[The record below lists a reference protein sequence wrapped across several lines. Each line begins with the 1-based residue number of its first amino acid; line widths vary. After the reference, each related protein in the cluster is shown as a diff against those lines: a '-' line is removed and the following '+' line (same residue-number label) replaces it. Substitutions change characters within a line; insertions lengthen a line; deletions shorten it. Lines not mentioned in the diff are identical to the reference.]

1 MKVETCLLS
10 ETTKV
15 MKLTFAI
22 LLITLSL
29 SVGAT
34 ACANPTD
41 SFASEI
47 LLNKAGV
54 IYDLTDIKNSKNI
67 TLQNDTVIY
76 RSHYNPE
83 VAVVLSVNEPFN
95 KQLSIKLQ
103 VPVTQVQMKLPVVNI
118 KAVETVDVASLNAD
132 AAKELGWNVK
142 VSGKAFLGNVTR
154 DSYSL
159 EKRDISIS
167 LMPEGRTSLER
178 TEAEAVINNATALTE
193 DTRRDIEEVLVK
205 IGFARREEVL
215 QNAAVEAKIQE
226 WEDLVPSVNVDADTF
241 DFSGAMRAELT
252 WLRNNKVIS
261 GLTDE
266 DIDGIAKEAG
276 KGIAGYN
283 SRIVYFEGNW
293 LPYRRTGQPLIK
305 SVSGCGGFPLALLP
319 AEIEKVSLAASESM
333 GETFSLSI
341 IEAFVNPQYD
351 TRYSTNSGEGL
362 AIFLILK
369 TDAVYECA
377 NYKIVANTIK
387 SADRIVVDIKGIQ
400 REQICLEA
408 MGQATFSEKLG
419 DLKGELDLILRYEG
433 EEDRYKLAVS
443 DESINITSLNSN
455 FTHIVHPLSF
465 LRIPKDVIWAECG
478 HYDKIGCEENSQ
490 YTSVCQKFFKE
501 LEELGAEPFEPK
513 NGTYAFAG
521 FDRQNLRHF
530 KYSGDASKLESLIKK
545 YSIYT
550 DRNIENKEKCTL
562 LSINTWRGDW
572 FYSWNEEVKG
582 VQNHET
588 GKALDQGTKGIQMP
602 GFGII
607 LSVISLLV
615 VTIRRRKK

>member
-1 MKVETCLLS
+1 MKLMFILSVLILLLLS
-10 ETTKV
+10 DRT
-15 MKLTFAI
+15 A
-22 LLITLSL
+22 
-29 SVGAT
+29 

-41 SFASEI
+41 SFASEV

-54 IYDLTDIKNSKNI
+54 VYDLTDIKNSKNI

-83 VAVVLSVNEPFN
+83 VAVVLSVNKPFN

-103 VPVTQVQMKLPVVNI
+103 IPVKQVQMKLPVVNI
-118 KAVETVDVASLNAD
+118 KAVGTVDVASLNAN

-159 EKRDISIS
+159 EKGDIHIS

-178 TEAEAVINNATALTE
+178 TEAEAVINNATLMTA
-193 DTRRDIEEVLVK
+193 DARRDIEEVLVK
-205 IGFARREEVL
+205 IGFARTEDAL
-215 QNAAVEAKIQE
+215 QNVAVESRIQE
-226 WEDLVPSVNVDADTF
+226 WEDLVPSVNVDADSF
-241 DFSGAMRAELT
+241 NFSGAMRAELT
-252 WLRNNKVIS
+252 WLRDNKVLS

-276 KGIAGYN
+276 KGTAGYN
-283 SRIVYFEGNW
+283 SRIIYFKGDW
-293 LPYRRTGQPLIK
+293 LSYRRTGQPLIK

-319 AEIEKVSLAASESM
+319 AEIGKVSLAASESM
-333 GETFSLSI
+333 RETFSLSI

-369 TDAVYECA
+369 TDAVYGCA

-400 REQICLEA
+400 REPICLEA
-408 MGQATFSEKLG
+408 MGQATFSEKLE
-419 DLKGELDLILRYEG
+419 DLKGELDLVLRYES

-443 DESINITSLNSN
+443 DDAINITSLNSS
-455 FTHIVHPLSF
+455 FTHIDHPLSL
-465 LRIPKDVIWAECG
+465 LRIPQNAIWAECG
-478 HYDKIGCEENSQ
+478 HYDRIGCEENNQ
-490 YTSVCQKFFKE
+490 YTSICQKFFKE

-530 KYSGDASKLESLIKK
+530 KYYGDASKLESLIKK
-545 YSIYT
+545 YSVHT
-550 DRNIENKEKCTL
+550 DRSIENKEKCTL
-562 LSINTWRGDW
+562 LSINSWRGDW
-572 FYSWNEEVKG
+572 FYSWNEEIKG
-582 VQNHET
+582 VQNQET
-588 GKALDQGTKGIQMP
+588 GKALDQGTKGVQMP
-602 GFGII
+602 GFELFSGII
-607 LSVISLLV
+607 ALMLV
-615 VTIRRRKK
+615 LRKKKEKIEA

>member
-1 MKVETCLLS
+1 MRLIYILPVLILLLLS
-10 ETTKV
+10 GKAV
-15 MKLTFAI
+15 
-22 LLITLSL
+22 
-29 SVGAT
+29 

-41 SFASEI
+41 SFASEV

-54 IYDLTDIKNSKNI
+54 VYDLTDIKNSKNI

-83 VAVVLSVNEPFN
+83 VAVVLSVNKPFN

-103 VPVTQVQMKLPVVNI
+103 IPVKQVQMKLPVVNI
-118 KAVETVDVASLNAD
+118 KAVGTVDIALLNVD

-159 EKRDISIS
+159 EKGDISIS

-178 TEAEAVINNATALTE
+178 TEAEAVINNATVLTE
-193 DTRRDIEEVLVK
+193 DARRDIEKVLVK
-205 IGFARREEVL
+205 IGFARREEAL
-215 QNAAVEAKIQE
+215 QNAAVESRIQE
-226 WEDLVPSVNVDADTF
+226 WEDLVPSVNVDANTF
-241 DFSGAMRAELT
+241 NFSGAMRAELT
-252 WLRNNKVIS
+252 WLRNNKVLS

-276 KGIAGYN
+276 KGTAGYN
-283 SRIVYFEGNW
+283 SRIVYFKGDW

-319 AEIEKVSLAASESM
+319 AEIGKVSLAASESM

-433 EEDRYKLAVS
+433 EEDKYKLVVS
-443 DESINITSLNSN
+443 DEAINITSLNSS
-455 FTHIVHPLSF
+455 FTHIDHPLSL
-465 LRIPKDVIWAECG
+465 LRIPKNAIWAECG
-478 HYDKIGCEENSQ
+478 HYDRIGCEENNQ

-501 LEELGAEPFEPK
+501 LEELGAEQFKPK

-530 KYSGDASKLESLIKK
+530 KYYGDASKLESLIKK
-545 YSIYT
+545 YSVHT
-550 DRNIENKEKCTL
+550 DRSIENKEKCTL
-562 LSINTWRGDW
+562 LSINTWR
-572 FYSWNEEVKG
+572 
-582 VQNHET
+582 
-588 GKALDQGTKGIQMP
+588 
-602 GFGII
+602 
-607 LSVISLLV
+607 
-615 VTIRRRKK
+615 

>member
-1 MKVETCLLS
+1 MPVLILLLLS
-10 ETTKV
+10 GN
-15 MKLTFAI
+15 A
-22 LLITLSL
+22 
-29 SVGAT
+29 G

-41 SFASEI
+41 SFASEV

-54 IYDLTDIKNSKNI
+54 VYNLTDIKNSKNI

-83 VAVVLSVNEPFN
+83 IAVILSVNKPFTE
-95 KQLSIKLQ
+95 QLSIKLQ
-103 VPVTQVQMKLPVVNI
+103 IPVKQVQMKFPVVNI
-118 KAVETVDVASLNAD
+118 KSVGTVDVASLNTN

-159 EKRDISIS
+159 EKGDIRIS

-178 TEAEAVINNATALTE
+178 TEAEAVINNATVLTE
-193 DTRRDIEEVLVK
+193 NARRDIEKVLVK
-205 IGFARREEVL
+205 IGFAGRDDAL
-215 QNAAVEAKIQE
+215 QNAAVESRIQE
-226 WEDLVPSVNVDADTF
+226 REDLVPSVNVDADTF
-241 DFSGAMRAELT
+241 NFSGAMRAELT
-252 WLRNNKVIS
+252 WLRDNKVLS

-276 KGIAGYN
+276 KGTAGYN

-305 SVSGCGGFPLALLP
+305 SVSSCGDFPLALLP
-319 AEIEKVSLAASESM
+319 AEIGNVSLAASESM
-333 GETFSLSI
+333 RETFSLSI
-341 IEAFVNPQYD
+341 IEAFVNPQYNMGF
-351 TRYSTNSGEGL
+351 YNSGDGL
-362 AIFLILK
+362 AIFFVLK
-369 TDAVYECA
+369 TDEVYGCS
-377 NYKIVANTIK
+377 NYKIIANTTK
-387 SADRIVVDIKGIQ
+387 SSDRIMVDIKGVQ
-400 REQICLEA
+400 VEQDCDDTLGPA
-408 MGQATFSEKLG
+408 VFSEKLG

-478 HYDKIGCEENSQ
+478 HYDRIGCEENSQ
-490 YTSVCQKFFKE
+490 YTSACQKFFKE
-501 LEELGAEPFEPK
+501 LEELGAEPFESK

-550 DRNIENKEKCTL
+550 DRNIENKEKCTQ

-602 GFGII
+602 GFELFSGII
-607 LSVISLLV
+607 AMMLV
-615 VTIRRRKK
+615 LRRRRKLRHEEE

>member
-1 MKVETCLLS
+1 MTTPPWRNPKVYGLLGLIPVALILLLLS
-10 ETTKV
+10 ESA
-15 MKLTFAI
+15 L
-22 LLITLSL
+22 
-29 SVGAT
+29 

-41 SFASEI
+41 SFASEV
-47 LLNKAGV
+47 LLNKAGIV
-54 IYDLTDIKNSKNI
+54 YDLTDIKNSKNI

-83 VAVVLSVNEPFN
+83 VAVVLSVNKPFN

-103 VPVTQVQMKLPVVNI
+103 IPVKLVQMKLPVVNI
-118 KAVETVDVASLNAD
+118 KGVGTVDIALLNVD

-159 EKRDISIS
+159 EKGDIHIS

-178 TEAEAVINNATALTE
+178 TEAEAVINNATVLTE
-193 DTRRDIEEVLVK
+193 DASRDIEEVLVR
-205 IGFARREEVL
+205 IGFARIDAL
-215 QNAAVEAKIQE
+215 QNAAVESRIQQ

-241 DFSGAMRAELT
+241 NFSGAMRAELT
-252 WLRNNKVIS
+252 WLRNNKVLS

-276 KGIAGYN
+276 KGTAGYN
-283 SRIVYFEGNW
+283 SRIIYFKGDW
-293 LPYRRTGQPLIK
+293 LSYRMTGQPLIK

-319 AEIEKVSLAASESM
+319 AEIGKVSLAASESM

-351 TRYSTNSGEGL
+351 TRYSTNSGEDL

-369 TDAVYECA
+369 TDAVYGCA

-400 REQICLEA
+400 REPICLEA
-408 MGQATFSEKLG
+408 MDQATFSEKLD
-419 DLKGELDLILRYEG
+419 DLKGEFDLILRYES

-443 DESINITSLNSN
+443 DDAINITSLNSS
-455 FTHIVHPLSF
+455 FTHIVHPLSL
-465 LRIPKDVIWAECG
+465 LRIPKNVIWAECG
-478 HYDKIGCEENSQ
+478 HYDRIGCEENNQ

-545 YSIYT
+545 YSVHT
-550 DRNIENKEKCTL
+550 DRSIENKEKCTL
-562 LSINTWRGDW
+562 LSINTWRGEW
-572 FYSWNEEVKG
+572 FYSWNEDIKG
-582 VQNHET
+582 VQNQET
-588 GKALDQGTKGIQMP
+588 GKALDQGTKGVQMS
-602 GFGII
+602 GFGVI
-607 LSVISLLV
+607 LAVISLLV
-615 VTIRRRKK
+615 VTMRRRKK